1 MIFNQLIYLGNVV
14 KGNKHSTLCYDLREV
29 LLFDGIQYAEY
40 STIERGSLH
49 AYLHIFE

>member
-1 MIFNQLIYLGNVV
+1 MCLVV
-14 KGNKHSTLCYDLREV
+14 KTGVLMCYDLREV

-49 AYLHIFE
+49 AY